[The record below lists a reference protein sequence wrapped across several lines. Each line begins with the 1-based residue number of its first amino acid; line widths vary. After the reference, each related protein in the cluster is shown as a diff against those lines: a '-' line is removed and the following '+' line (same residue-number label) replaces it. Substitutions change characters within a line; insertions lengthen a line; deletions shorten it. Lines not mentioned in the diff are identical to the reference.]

1 MISLFPDICSDHV
14 AGSRDFY
21 VGLFDFEILVDIGW
35 YAQLRAPNDENLQIA
50 FVDRA
55 SDTVPEPVRK
65 RPQGVFVTV
74 EVEDVDDAHSRAI
87 ELGLEILLSLRSEGF
102 GQRHFMTVDPN
113 GLPVDVYTTIP
124 PSPEFLR
131 EHDLAGGTSS

>member
-1 MISLFPDICSDHV
+1 MISLFPDICSDSV
-14 AGSRDFY
+14 AESRDFY
-21 VGLFDFEILVDIGW
+21 VRLFGFEILVDIGW
-35 YAQLRAPNDENLQIA
+35 YAQLRAPHDENLQIA

-55 SDTVPEPVRK
+55 SDTVPEPVRR

-74 EVEDVDDAHSRAI
+74 EVADVDAVHARATD
-87 ELGLEILLSLRSEGF
+87 LGLEILLSLRSEDF

-113 GLPVDVYTTIP
+113 GLPVDVFATIP

-131 EHDLAGGTSS
+131 EHGLAGGST